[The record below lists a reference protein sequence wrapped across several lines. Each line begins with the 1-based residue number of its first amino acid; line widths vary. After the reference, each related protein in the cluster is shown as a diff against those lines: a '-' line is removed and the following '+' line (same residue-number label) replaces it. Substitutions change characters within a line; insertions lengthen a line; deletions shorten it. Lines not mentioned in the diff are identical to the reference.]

1 MAESSDELER
11 HIQEIHHD
19 LRDNFGELEDKVKSA
34 VDWRAQFEERPGT
47 MLALAFGGG
56 ILLSALLPRGR
67 SPRRTVRDDDRN
79 VKSIRNEPAIS
90 GRPRVDDDA
99 RSRKRSETWNTL
111 RAAVIGAAAGKL
123 SEFIEELLPGSRADS
138 TAARSG
144 RNYDR
149 PASASGQSTWQK
161 SNIPA
166 SD

>member
-11 HIQEIHHD
+11 HIQEIRHD

-67 SPRRTVRDDDRN
+67 SPRRTVRDRDRN
-79 VKSIRNEPAIS
+79 VQSIRSEPAFS
-90 GRPRVDDDA
+90 AHPRVEYDA
-99 RSRKRSETWNTL
+99 RSRERSETWNTL
-111 RAAVIGAAAGKL
+111 KAAVIGAAAGKL
-123 SEFIEELLPGSRADS
+123 SEFMEELLLGSKAGS
-138 TAARSG
+138 PSARSG
-144 RNYDR
+144 KHYDR
-149 PASASGQSTWQK
+149 PTWQK
-161 SNIPA
+161 SDSAA

>member
-67 SPRRTVRDDDRN
+67 SPRRTVRDRDRN
-79 VKSIRNEPAIS
+79 VQSIGDEPAIS
-90 GRPRVDDDA
+90 GRPRDYDA

-123 SEFIEELLPGSRADS
+123 SEFIEELLAGSRADS
-138 TAARSG
+138 TAARRG

-149 PASASGQSTWQK
+149 PA
-161 SNIPA
+161 
-166 SD
+166 

>member
-1 MAESSDELER
+1 MGETTDQIERQIEQKRNELSE
-11 HIQEIHHD
+11 
-19 LRDNFGELEDKVKSA
+19 NFTELEDKVKSA

-67 SPRRTVRDDDRN
+67 SPRRTVGDRDRN
-79 VKSIRNEPAIS
+79 VQSIRDKPAIP
-90 GRPRVDDDA
+90 GRPRVDYDA
-99 RSRKRSETWNTL
+99 RSSKRSETWNTL

-123 SEFIEELLPGSRADS
+123 SEFIEELLAGSRADS
-138 TAARSG
+138 TAARRG

>member
-11 HIQEIHHD
+11 HIQEIRHD
-19 LRDNFGELEDKVKSA
+19 LKDNFGELEDKVKSA

-67 SPRRTVRDDDRN
+67 SPRKTVRDGDRN
-79 VKSIRNEPAIS
+79 VQSIGDKPAIS
-90 GRPRVDDDA
+90 ARPRVDYDT
-99 RSRKRSETWNTL
+99 RSSKRSETWNTL

-123 SEFIEELLPGSRADS
+123 SEFIEELLAGSRADS
-138 TAARSG
+138 TAARRG